1 MARSILASV
10 ISASSFMSASA
21 MNSSKLLKG
30 SDAAPATKNAK

>member
-21 MNSSKLLKG
+21 MNSSKLLRG
-30 SDAAPATKNAK
+30 SDAALAKNAK